1 MRTAMNSTPV
11 IRLSP
16 DLDSR
21 TIAAV
26 YARHGRVHIPSIFP
40 VEVATRIH
48 RAMVSETPWSR
59 VVSGETKHF
68 DLGPGGWEGVPPE
81 KRNELEQAVH
91 MKGRGGFAYFY
102 ECFPVADL
110 HEAGKNLDSY
120 LMRVYE
126 FLNSKPFLE
135 FARAVTGEDS
145 IAFADAQATCYRS
158 GDFLTAHDDGVE
170 GKRRRAA
177 YILNFTPDW
186 RSDWGGLLQFLDR
199 DGHVAEAYTPM
210 FNALNLVR
218 VPQPHAVSYVNP
230 LAGAARYSITG
241 WLRER

>member
-1 MRTAMNSTPV
+1 MRTSMDSTPV

-40 VEVATRIH
+40 VEVAARIH
-48 RAMVSETPWSR
+48 GAMVSETPWSR
-59 VVSGETKHF
+59 VVSGETRHF
-68 DLGPGGWEGVPPE
+68 ALEPGAWEAVSAE
-81 KRNELEQAVH
+81 KRMELEHAVH
-91 MKGRGGFAYFY
+91 QKGQGGFAYFY
-102 ECFPVADL
+102 DSFSIADL

-126 FLNSKPFLE
+126 FLNSEPFLE
-135 FARAVTGEDS
+135 FARAVTGAAS

-177 YILNFTPDW
+177 YILNFTPAW

-199 DGHVAEAYTPM
+199 DGHVAEAYTPA